1 MILELDLNF
10 YDRDILDFNSI
21 EEKKKIYSIYEEE
34 DNSTMVL

>member
-21 EEKKKIYSIYEEE
+21 EEKKKIYKY
-34 DNSTMVL
+34 L